1 MPNPNLGNQFANA
14 RVPESLYAFGKPK
27 ESANNMPPTTY
38 SAGAT
43 PRPSV
48 PVTTF
53 MEKSVEPPSEDVR
66 MSRYKHMLEM

>member
-27 ESANNMPPTTY
+27 ESANNVPPTVY
-38 SAGAT
+38 SAGET
-43 PRPSV
+43 PRPQV
-48 PVTTF
+48 PSKTF
-53 MEKSVEPPSEDVR
+53 TEKSVEPPSIDVR